1 MTKSK
6 LNKILL
12 NLDAE
17 TQTLAKGLIDELI
30 FQQGILKQ
38 LKRTIKEQGVVSTY
52 SNGMPRESPAL
63 KSYNAT
69 IQRYS
74 TLCKQLE
81 LMLRNDGGKSDTGEN
96 ALKEWLEAQK

>member
-1 MTKSK
+1 MTKK
-6 LNKILL
+6 NLTDLL
-12 NLDAE
+12 ERIDKESRAI
-17 TQTLAKGLIDELI
+17 AKGIIDELI
-30 FQQGILKQ
+30 FQQGVLKQ
-38 LKRTIKEQGVVSTY
+38 LKQTIKEQGVVSTY

-81 LMLRNDGGKSDTGEN
+81 LMIRHDGKSDTGEN
-96 ALKEWLEAQK
+96 ALKAWLEASK

>member
-1 MTKSK
+1 MTKTE
-6 LNKILL
+6 LNKILT
-12 NLDAE
+12 NLDEE
-17 TQTLAKGLIDELI
+17 TKLLAKGIIDELI
-30 FQQGILKQ
+30 FQQGVLKQ
-38 LKRTIKEQGVVSTY
+38 LKQTIKEKGVVSTY

-81 LMLRNDGGKSDTGEN
+81 LMIKHDGKSDTDEN
-96 ALKEWLEAQK
+96 ALKAWLEASK

>member
-1 MTKSK
+1 MTKTE
-6 LNKILL
+6 LNKILTS
-12 NLDAE
+12 LDE
-17 TQTLAKGLIDELI
+17 EIRLLAKGIIDELI

-38 LKRTIKEQGVVSTY
+38 LKQTIKEQGVVSTY

-81 LMLRNDGGKSDTGEN
+81 LMIRNDGKSDTGEN
-96 ALKEWLEAQK
+96 ALKAWLEASK